1 MNTRNTDLSHFYSNN
16 SRPLSQKEL
25 IEKINKNT
33 ASTRKYAELLFWQL
47 DPITNNFRKAQQNG
61 K

>member
-1 MNTRNTDLSHFYSNN
+1 MNTKNTDLSHFYSNN
-16 SRPLSQKEL
+16 AKPLSQKEL
-25 IEKINKNT
+25 VQKINKST

>member
-1 MNTRNTDLSHFYSNN
+1 MNTKNTDLSHFYSNN
-16 SRPLSQKEL
+16 KLLSQKEL

-47 DPITNNFRKAQQNG
+47 DPITNNFRKIQQNG